1 MNSYGIK
8 ETNPDTLQHYGA
20 YFNNSVADQF
30 EIFSTDTSDEK
41 KTLSELKK
49 CFEKYILLLAS
60 SDDQ

>member
-8 ETNPDTLQHYGA
+8 ETNLDALQHHGMYC
-20 YFNNSVADQF
+20 NNSAADQF

-49 CFEKYILLLAS
+49 CF
-60 SDDQ
+60 